1 MIHDLK
7 ILTEHFIPVHQGL
20 KKAEVRYNDRDFKV
34 GDYLIL
40 REYCSEVG
48 YSGRIVQRRI
58 GHVAELTAMSEG
70 YVLISF
76 K

>member
-7 ILTEHFIPVHQGL
+7 ILPEHFLPVQEGL
-20 KKAEVRYNDRDFKV
+20 KKAEVRYNDRDFKT

-40 REYCSEVG
+40 REYLPETG
-48 YSGRIVQRRI
+48 YSGRLVQRRI
-58 GHVAELTAMSEG
+58 GHVTDLSVMSEG
-70 YVLISF
+70 YVLLSF

>member
-7 ILTEHFIPVHQGL
+7 ILPEHFLPVQEGL
-20 KKAEVRYNDRDFKV
+20 KKAEVRYNDRDFKT

-40 REYCSEVG
+40 REYRPEAG

-58 GHVAELTAMSEG
+58 GHIADLNAMSEG
-70 YVLISF
+70 YVLLSF